1 MAARDPIDP
10 NAATMDSGPGTGA
23 GTSDPHAATV
33 AHPSGPAVAVGA
45 AAGIAQLAHF
55 RIERRLG
62 KGGMGEVYLAT
73 DLALDRPVA
82 VKLIARDVASDP
94 ALRQRFLRE
103 ARAQARIQHPNVC
116 HIYYVGEQDGRLFF
130 AMEYVEGESL
140 QERLDRQ
147 GKLPPGE
154 VVELCRQAA
163 LGLREAWRHGFT
175 HRDVKPSNLMVDR
188 HGVVKVVDF
197 GLVKHAAGDGATAAA
212 SATGVT
218 RDGAAFV
225 GTPLYI
231 APEQAKGDPVD
242 FRADVYALG
251 ATMHHLVAGTPPF
264 RGDTTFAI
272 ISRHLVEP
280 RPKLA
285 DAQPRWGPSP
295 LDALCDRMMAKRP
308 GDRFASYDDLLAAMR
323 LASPATSP
331 PAGLWVRGFALLL
344 DMSFVALLMLP
355 LQAIFGK
362 QRDAL
367 LFLGTAAAYQIFFN
381 GRLGRT
387 LGKMALDLEVA
398 AAEHAGPPGY
408 ARAAK
413 RWAVEWGL
421 PSLGLVG
428 LWAVDVAK
436 AAGALS
442 EGARIALAVP
452 LVVIVVAALA
462 GGAILTALRPD
473 RRAPWDVLA
482 GTVVRYR
489 GRGARSGTAP

>member
-1 MAARDPIDP
+1 M
-10 NAATMDSGPGTGA
+10 
-23 GTSDPHAATV
+23 TSDPHAATI
-33 AHPSGPAVAVGA
+33 AHPSGPGAAVGGP
-45 AAGIAQLAHF
+45 GIAQLAHF

-82 VKLIARDVASDP
+82 LKLIARDVASDP
-94 ALRQRFLRE
+94 QLRQRFLRE

-140 QERLDRQ
+140 QERLERQ
-147 GKLPPGE
+147 GQLPAGE
-154 VVELCRQAA
+154 AVELCRQAA

-197 GLVKHAAGDGATAAA
+197 GLVKQAAGDGAAGGA
-212 SATGVT
+212 SVTGVA
-218 RDGAAFV
+218 REGAGFV

-264 RGDTTFAI
+264 GGDTTLAI

-285 DAQPRWGPSP
+285 NAKPRWGPSP

-308 GDRFASYDDLLAAMR
+308 ADRFASYDDLLAAMQ

-331 PAGLWVRGFALLL
+331 PAGLWVRAFALML
-344 DMSFVALLMLP
+344 DMSFVGLLMLP
-355 LQAIFGK
+355 LQLLFGK

-367 LFLGTAAAYQIFFN
+367 LFLGAAAAYQVFFN

-398 AAEHAGPPGY
+398 ASERAGPPGY
-408 ARAAK
+408 ATAAK
-413 RWAVEWGL
+413 RWAVEWGV
-421 PSLGLVG
+421 PSAALVG
-428 LWAVDVAK
+428 LWLLDGAR

-442 EGARIALAVP
+442 EGVRIALDVP
-452 LVVIVVAALA
+452 LVLLVLVALG
-462 GGAILTALRPD
+462 GGAVLTALRPD

-489 GRGARSGTAP
+489 GRAARAAGAP